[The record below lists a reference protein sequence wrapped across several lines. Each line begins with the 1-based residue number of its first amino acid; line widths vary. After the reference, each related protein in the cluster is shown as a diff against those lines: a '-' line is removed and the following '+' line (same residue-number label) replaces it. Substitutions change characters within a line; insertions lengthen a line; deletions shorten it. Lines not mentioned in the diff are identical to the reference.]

1 MKKRVLSAV
10 IAVCMMISIAG
21 CSEQETDVENVSQVQ
36 TSATVESQ
44 PDESVSDTTTTTTT
58 TTSET
63 TTTTASTEA
72 ETQRRASDDGEF
84 KSVNYEQVFNSCEKC
99 TALLKKRFE
108 YEELIDRI
116 YKEYKTLSQSEFN
129 SIQTKTYQLFKE
141 LSSGMNHDCSAKTEF
156 VNNYPYAIGTSK
168 GLYTGYWKGS
178 GPVGNGKYIGIPLD
192 ASQSGLTIDYSY
204 SYKGNWKNGLPDGY
218 GDQTSDMTVDYG
230 NYTIAYTLRY
240 KGGMKEAFRNGR
252 GTIYYIYDVQVSP
265 DQSEKLYYYF
275 DEATFTNNLLQ
286 QEINYYAYDGSGN
299 MFQTGTAKS
308 DAAFSAE
315 RFPDYPA
322 MPNMV
327 PVYNIDNEA
336 DDTLQT
342 QTEQVTQNTQ
352 RQTVTQRTTTTKKP
366 AVTTKK
372 AATGNNKNTVSKNSS
387 KGKELLKK
395 GAIVLGAVGA
405 TYFSI
410 KALTNSIKNDKAEFE
425 KWSKDSAE
433 QSRKNIEDS
442 LQKAEKEREKAAQ
455 QAEQFQAEQK
465 SGWNWSEYK
474 KGLREGKDKN
484 SPEMQEY
491 YRNGRIPN

>member
-1 MKKRVLSAV
+1 MKKRILSAV

-21 CSEQETDVENVSQVQ
+21 CSEQETDGENVFQAQ
-36 TSATVESQ
+36 TSDIVESQ

-58 TTSET
+58 TTTS
-63 TTTTASTEA
+63 ATEA
-72 ETQRRASDDGEF
+72 ETQRQTSNDGEY
-84 KSVNYEQVFNSCEKC
+84 KSVDFEQVFNSCEKC
-99 TALLKKRFE
+99 KELLKKRFE

-116 YKEYKTLSQSEFN
+116 YKEYNTLSQSEYK

-178 GPVGNGKYIGIPLD
+178 GPVGNGKYIGIPLN
-192 ASQSGLTIDYSY
+192 ASQSGLTVDYSY

-218 GDQTSDMTVDYG
+218 GEQTGDMTVYYG
-230 NYTIAYTLRY
+230 NYTIAHTLRY

-252 GTIYYIYDVQVSP
+252 GTIYYIYDIQMSP
-265 DQSEKLYYYF
+265 GQSEKLYYYF

-327 PVYNIDNEA
+327 PVYTIDNEA
-336 DDTLQT
+336 DDTQQT
-342 QTEQVTQNTQ
+342 QTEQVTQDTQ
-352 RQTVTQRTTTTKKP
+352 RQTVTQRMTTTKKP

-372 AATGNNKNTVSKNSS
+372 AATRNNSNVVSKKSS
-387 KGKELLKK
+387 KGAELLKK
-395 GAIVLGAVGA
+395 GATAVALAGAA
-405 TYFSI
+405 YFGI
-410 KALTNSIKNDKAEFE
+410 KALSKSIKNDKANFE

-433 QSRKNIEDS
+433 QSQKNIEDS
-442 LQKAEKEREKAAQ
+442 LQKAKKEQENAQ
-455 QAEQFQAEQK
+455 KMGQYCQKQQEIGRYKGEYNEQLR
-465 SGWNWSEYK
+465 
-474 KGLREGKDKN
+474 KGMNKN
-484 SPEMQEY
+484 SPEMIDLWKKGYGQSNPY
-491 YRNGRIPN
+491 PY